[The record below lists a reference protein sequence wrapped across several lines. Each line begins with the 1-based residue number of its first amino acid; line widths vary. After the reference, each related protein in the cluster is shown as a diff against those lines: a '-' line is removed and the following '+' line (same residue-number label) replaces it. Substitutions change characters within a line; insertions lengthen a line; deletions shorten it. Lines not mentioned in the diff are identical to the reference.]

1 MSYRL
6 LSYVSKGQ
14 PRAGLLVNEAVYDLA
29 AATRNAAWSSV
40 LAVLNDW
47 PKAKAALAK
56 AAKATRAKGLPLAK
70 TKLLAPILYPGNIYC
85 AGANY
90 KDHVAEMDR
99 AQGREPGP
107 TMKDRGEKPWH
118 FVKTSKSS
126 VVGPGAKVKLPAFS
140 KAVDWE
146 VELAA
151 VIGKRAKDVSVDKA
165 LDCVAG
171 YTIANDLSA
180 RDVMRREGNPPSS
193 PFHYDWVSQKCFD
206 GACPLGPWIV
216 PASEIK
222 DPHNLGIKLWIGDEL
237 MQDSNTG
244 QMIFD
249 TAEQIAMLSS
259 RVTLQPGDLVLTGTP
274 AGVGMGRKRFLQP
287 GERVRLWIEGIGEL
301 THSMT
306 FTGS

>member
-216 PASEIK
+216 PASEIR